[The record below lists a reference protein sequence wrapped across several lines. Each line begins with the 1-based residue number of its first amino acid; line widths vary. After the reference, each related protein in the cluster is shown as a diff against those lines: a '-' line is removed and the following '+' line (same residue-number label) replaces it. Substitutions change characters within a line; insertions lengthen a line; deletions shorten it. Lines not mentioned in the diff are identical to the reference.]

1 MDSVL
6 EQAIDWMVCLD
17 SERATAGDRQRFAQW
32 LAASPAHASAWE
44 HLQARVQRADVQ
56 PAIAQLRGGGS
67 AAQAGMHALAA
78 PVPTAARRR
87 ALHGGL
93 AGLLLSVGAGWL
105 LHRQTPLATLSA
117 DLRTGTRERARH
129 ALPDGSTL
137 TLDAR
142 SAVDI
147 LFSDTQRL
155 VRLRAGAVIVAVA
168 PWQGADGA
176 LRPFVVQSAQGSVQ
190 ALGTRYM
197 VRQEDQRTLVH
208 VMEHSVRITTL
219 SGRRHTLQEGATAYF
234 SASEVTPV
242 DASPLAPAAW
252 EGGVIQVR
260 DQPLGTV
267 IDALRPYQPGLI
279 RVSAAAAQLRVFG
292 RFSLDRPDQVLQDLV
307 DTLPITVKHWSDWL
321 TLIDIKAPQT

>member
-1 MDSVL
+1 M
-6 EQAIDWMVCLD
+6 EQAIDWMVRLD
-17 SERATAGDRQRFAQW
+17 SGRATAQDQQRFSQW
-32 LAASPAHASAWE
+32 LAASAAHARAWE
-44 HLQARVQRADVQ
+44 HLQSRLHGASVQ

-67 AAQAGMHALAA
+67 AAQAGVHALAA

-87 ALHGGL
+87 ALQGGI
-93 AGLLLSVGAGWL
+93 AGLLLSVSAGWW
-105 LHRQTPLATLSA
+105 LHRQTPLGTLSA
-117 DLRTGTRERARH
+117 DLRTGTGERARH
-129 ALPDGSTL
+129 ELPDGSTL

-155 VRLRAGAVIVAVA
+155 VRLRAGAVIVTVA
-168 PWQGADGA
+168 PWHGVDGA

-208 VMEHSVRITTL
+208 VMEHSVRIATL
-219 SGRRHTLQEGATAYF
+219 SGRQHTLEQGATAYF
-234 SASEVTPV
+234 GAREITPV
-242 DASPLAPAAW
+242 DASLVAPAAW

-267 IDALRPYQPGLI
+267 IDALRAYHPGLI
-279 RVSAAAAQLRVFG
+279 RVSASAAQLRVFG
-292 RFSLDRPDQVLQDLV
+292 RFSLDRPDQVLQDLI
-307 DTLPITVKHWSDWL
+307 DTQPITLKHWSDWL
-321 TLIDIKAPQT
+321 TLIDIKAPDA

>member
-1 MDSVL
+1 M

-17 SERATAGDRQRFAQW
+17 SDRATARDRQRFAQW
-32 LAASPAHASAWE
+32 LAASAAHASAWE
-44 HLQARVQRADVQ
+44 HLQARVQCADVQ
-56 PAIAQLRGGGS
+56 PAIAQLRGGGL
-67 AAQAGMHALAA
+67 AARAGVQALAV
-78 PVPTAARRR
+78 PVPTVARRR

-93 AGLLLSVGAGWL
+93 AALLLSVGAGWL

-117 DLRTGTRERARH
+117 DLRSGTGERARH

-155 VRLRAGAVIVAVA
+155 LRLRAGAVIVAVA
-168 PWQGADGA
+168 PWQGPG

-197 VRQEDQRTLVH
+197 VRQEDERTLVH
-208 VMEHSVRITTL
+208 VMEHSVRITTR

-234 SASEVTPV
+234 SASEITPV
-242 DASPLAPAAW
+242 DAPPWAPAAW
-252 EGGVIQVR
+252 EGGVVQVR
-260 DQPLGTV
+260 DQPLGVV

-279 RVSAAAAQLRVFG
+279 RLSAAAARLRVFG
-292 RFSLDRPDQVLQDLV
+292 RFSLDRPERVLQDLV
-307 DTLPITVKHWSDWL
+307 DTQPISVVRWSDWL
-321 TLIDIKAPQT
+321 TLIDIRAPDA